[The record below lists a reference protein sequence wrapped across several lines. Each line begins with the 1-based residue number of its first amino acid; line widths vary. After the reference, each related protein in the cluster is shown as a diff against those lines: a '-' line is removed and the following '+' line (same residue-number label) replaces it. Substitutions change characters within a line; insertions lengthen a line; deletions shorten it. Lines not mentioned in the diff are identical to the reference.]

1 MRFDDRTGD
10 RQADAHPVAFVVL
23 NGSKRVL
30 LICGGRPGPVSQ
42 TSVWTM
48 PLAVVEIDTVNLRLG
63 DGLIASMAL
72 RIRFTK
78 QATGFGR

>member
-30 LICGGRPGPVSQ
+30 LICGRRPGPVSQ